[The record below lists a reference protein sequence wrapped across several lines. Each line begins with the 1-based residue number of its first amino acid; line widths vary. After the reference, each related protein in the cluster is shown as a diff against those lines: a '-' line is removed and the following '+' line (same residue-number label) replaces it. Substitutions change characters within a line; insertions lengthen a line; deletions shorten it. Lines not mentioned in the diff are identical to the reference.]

1 MLLNSFSITSFIYW
15 REVSVQKTERGINI
29 QVTTICYS
37 LQDRDICYRNAM
49 EFQMERQDEFLHSKT
64 EMLYMKLVYLQ
75 RVFPQMYQY
84 FKGAY

>member
-1 MLLNSFSITSFIYW
+1 
-15 REVSVQKTERGINI
+15 
-29 QVTTICYS
+29 
-37 LQDRDICYRNAM
+37 M

-84 FKGAY
+84 FKGTY